1 MSVIP
6 RIDLAQRIFDANGDL
21 GAVGPPIKR
30 DLRIGTEEDVVEYY
44 QDDSANDE
52 AEYQVPLSTRDSI
65 KTLVTPAFPSWTT
78 EQLEEYQTFYEELDL
93 DAAESDAEYV
103 PMTWTVTSMSSPMAS
118 SKQENDRGRSDNR
131 NEGRGAGEI
140 SNRRTD
146 LRDIQCFNCDQ
157 YSHYS
162 AQCPLRDT

>member
-52 AEYQVPLSTRDSI
+52 AEYRVPLSTRDSI
-65 KTLVTPAFPSWTT
+65 KTPVTPAFPSWTT
-78 EQLEEYQTFYEELDL
+78 EQLEEYQIFMR
-93 DAAESDAEYV
+93 SW
-103 PMTWTVTSMSSPMAS
+103 TWTL
-118 SKQENDRGRSDNR
+118 RSRMR
-131 NEGRGAGEI
+131 NMC
-140 SNRRTD
+140 
-146 LRDIQCFNCDQ
+146 Q
-157 YSHYS
+157 
-162 AQCPLRDT
+162 